1 MELETIQDSFGWAG
15 AVLSILSFI
24 SPIFPYLNVL
34 RGKLNFE
41 DTPAVLV
48 TTCYVNYCCW
58 YIYGDMIFSDQ
69 IKYGYLIGAGINLI
83 LMIVYLAYEIRKYL
97 VDTILNT
104 LILITGTWALYR
116 ALTIIIDDDRICG
129 RICIGT
135 SCLVFFS
142 PIQMFLSVVSRLGSP
157 SPFPPT
163 HHPPLLC
170 FPPVRFPV

>member
-58 YIYGDMIFSDQ
+58 YI
-69 IKYGYLIGAGINLI
+69 
-83 LMIVYLAYEIRKYL
+83 
-97 VDTILNT
+97 
-104 LILITGTWALYR
+104 
-116 ALTIIIDDDRICG
+116 
-129 RICIGT
+129 
-135 SCLVFFS
+135 
-142 PIQMFLSVVSRLGSP
+142 
-157 SPFPPT
+157 
-163 HHPPLLC
+163 
-170 FPPVRFPV
+170 